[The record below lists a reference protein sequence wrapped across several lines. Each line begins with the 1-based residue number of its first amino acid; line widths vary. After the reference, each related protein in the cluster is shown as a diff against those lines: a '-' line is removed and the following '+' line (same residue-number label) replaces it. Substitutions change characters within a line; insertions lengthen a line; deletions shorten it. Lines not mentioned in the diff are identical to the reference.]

1 MPPLGSQTVRHEYQY
16 SYLGLALSLRSPE
29 VALSEL
35 QTSLPVSLLEAGE
48 AELEL
53 AELREVRVPRLDSR
67 TVSTSLSSPLVF
79 TRPDLLDLL
88 DLGVETHS
96 GSLTLPLRPYSW
108 KVSGLPSS
116 ASARLGRGEAEL
128 TRVLLTELFR
138 LTLFSRLDIRLGLGS
153 VNRWRLSAS
162 PGID

>member
-1 MPPLGSQTVRHEYQY
+1 M
-16 SYLGLALSLRSPE
+16 SPE

-35 QTSLPVSLLEAGE
+35 QTSRPVSLLEAGE

-53 AELREVRVPRLDSR
+53 TELREVRVPRLDRR

-79 TRPDLLDLL
+79 TRPDLL

-128 TRVLLTELFR
+128 TRVLLTELLR
-138 LTLFSRLDIRLGLGS
+138 LTLFSRADIRRGLGS
-153 VNRWRLSAS
+153 VNRWRLSAN

>member
-1 MPPLGSQTVRHEYQY
+1 M
-16 SYLGLALSLRSPE
+16 
-29 VALSEL
+29 ALSEL
-35 QTSLPVSLLEAGE
+35 QTSRPVSLLEAGE

-53 AELREVRVPRLDSR
+53 AELREVRVPRLDRR
-67 TVSTSLSSPLVF
+67 TVSASLSSPLVF
-79 TRPDLLDLL
+79 TRPDLLDL
-88 DLGVETHS
+88 GVETHR

-128 TRVLLTELFR
+128 TRVLLTELLR
-138 LTLFSRLDIRLGLGS
+138 LTLFSRADIRRGLGS
-153 VNRWRLSAS
+153 VNRWRLSAK

>member
-1 MPPLGSQTVRHEYQY
+1 M
-16 SYLGLALSLRSPE
+16 
-29 VALSEL
+29 ALSEL
-35 QTSLPVSLLEAGE
+35 QTSRPVSLLEAGE

-53 AELREVRVPRLDSR
+53 AELREVRVPRLDG
-67 TVSTSLSSPLVF
+67 TVSRSLSSPLVL
-79 TRPDLLDLL
+79 TRPDLL

-96 GSLTLPLRPYSW
+96 GSPPLPLRPYSV

-128 TRVLLTELFR
+128 TLVLLTELLR
-138 LTLFSRLDIRLGLGS
+138 LTRFSRADSRRGLGS
-153 VNRWRLSAS
+153 VSRWRLSAN